1 MTQKSKIL
9 SFLTAFVTQ
18 FYNFTHLVNGDL
30 ITRAAGVDV
39 RGHLVRKEVKTAPGE
54 FHTGKRE
61 YPGELACDVHLHRFC
76 NNSDCLKN
84 NYFCPTLDPG
94 RRCCEKLLSVTG
106 EKTNMCALAI
116 ASETRLET

>member
-1 MTQKSKIL
+1 M
-9 SFLTAFVTQ
+9 
-18 FYNFTHLVNGDL
+18 NGDL
-30 ITRAAGVDV
+30 ITRAAGVDM

-61 YPGELACDVHLHRFC
+61 HPGELTRDVHLQRC
-76 NNSDCLKN
+76 INSNRLKN
-84 NYFCPTLDPG
+84 NSLCPTLDPG

-106 EKTNMCALAI
+106 EKTNMCAFAI